1 MTMEKEQLLE
11 ETGRVDA
18 AQETKKK
25 KKLHLG
31 GKKGKK
37 RLIAAVVVL
46 ALVAAAA
53 TKLMSGGTQQLPA
66 VSYRA
71 ETVQRRNVGTSVTG
85 TATLEPADAY
95 NVDHAAVGHHPFR
108 SL

>member
-1 MTMEKEQLLE
+1 MEKEQLLE
-11 ETGRVDA
+11 ETGCVDA
-18 AQETKKK
+18 AQEPKKK
-25 KKLHLG
+25 KKLSLG

-53 TKLMSGGTQQLPA
+53 MKLLSGGGQQMPVA
-66 VSYRA
+66 SYQA
-71 ETVQRRNVGTSVTG
+71 ETVQRRDVGITVTG

-95 NVDHAAVGHHPFR
+95 QRDHADVCYHSLR